1 MLAFNNVGVR
11 GANPPQIQK
20 SLYSFT
26 VDPLYPCSMYLF
38 EKKKLP
44 ISGLTQ
50 LTCVVQK
57 LNQLSQQLN
66 DLCFSE
72 NDFISFGIIIAYSSG
87 FTPKV

>member
-1 MLAFNNVGVR
+1 MWELGVPILHKFKNLSI
-11 GANPPQIQK
+11 ALQLT
-20 SLYSFT
+20 LYIH
-26 VDPLYPCSMYLF
+26 VACIYLK
-38 EKKKLP
+38 KKKLP

>member
-38 EKKKLP
+38 EKKKTTYKWTHTVNMCCSK
-44 ISGLTQ
+44 IKSIESTA
-50 LTCVVQK
+50 K
-57 LNQLSQQLN
+57 
-66 DLCFSE
+66 
-72 NDFISFGIIIAYSSG
+72 
-87 FTPKV
+87 